1 MEKSKMIKT
10 VILSTLVASV
20 VMSSP
25 LMKQAKGVGLV
36 AIPTDVKELRK
47 LVDDPRN
54 PMTDAKI
61 ELGKKLFF
69 EARLSKSGLISCNFC
84 HSLGTG
90 GTDGLAAA
98 IGHKWTANPH
108 HLNSPTVYNAVF
120 AGSQFWD
127 GRDPDVEKQAQGPVL
142 APPEMAATKEHVV
155 EVIMSIPAYVDEF
168 KAAYGKDVKIDYVMI
183 TKTIGLFERTLTTP
197 APYDAYLNGD
207 ESALTPAE
215 KEGLQTF
222 INKGCTSCHTGIALG
237 GSMQA
242 FGVTGKYKYADVG
255 DFKGDKNGFVKVPT
269 LRNITQ
275 TRPYFHNG
283 AVWTMKEAIQEMGR
297 IQLGLTITDKE
308 AASIET
314 FFGALEGDKPEVI
327 FPMLPAS
334 TNRTPKPDIN

>member
-1 MEKSKMIKT
+1 MIK
-10 VILSTLVASV
+10 VVAISTLVASV
-20 VMSSP
+20 VMASP
-25 LMKQAKGVGLV
+25 LMKQAKESGLV
-36 AIPTDVKELRK
+36 AIPSNAKELRK

-69 EARLSKSGLISCNFC
+69 EPRISKSGLISCNTC

-90 GTDGLAAA
+90 GTDGMAAA

-108 HLNSPTVYNAVF
+108 HLNSTTVYNAVF
-120 AGSQFWD
+120 ADSQFWD
-127 GRDPDVEKQAQGPVL
+127 GRDPDLEKQAQGPIL

-155 EVIMSIPAYVDEF
+155 EVIKSIPAYVNEF
-168 KAAYGKDVKIDYVMI
+168 KAAYGKDVKIDYVTI

-207 ESALTPAE
+207 ENALTSAQ
-215 KEGLQTF
+215 KEGLKTF
-222 INKGCTSCHTGIALG
+222 IDKGCATCHTGIALG

-242 FGVTGKYKYADVG
+242 FAITGKYKYADVG
-255 DFKGDKNGFVKVPT
+255 DFKGDKNGLVKVPT

-283 AVWTMKEAIQEMGR
+283 AIWTMKEAIQEMGR

-308 AASIET
+308 AASIEE
-314 FFGALEGDKPEVI
+314 FFTSLEGEKPEVI

-334 TNRTPKPDIN
+334 TQNTPLPNLK